1 MLRTLSLAA
10 LGAVSAA
17 ALALPAAAETAVK
30 VDVTGLPA
38 PAAHAKIV
46 EAAKAA
52 CRVELRN
59 STTFEQYYQWSGC
72 IHEAVASAQSQL
84 NAASAAATSPSVVT
98 GR

>member
-10 LGAVSAA
+10 FGAVSAA
-17 ALALPAAAETAVK
+17 ALALPAAAESTVK
-30 VDVTGLPA
+30 VDIAGLPA

-46 EAAKAA
+46 EAARAA

-72 IHEAVASAQSQL
+72 IKDAVASAQSQL
-84 NAASAAATSPSVVT
+84 NAASAAAANPSVVA